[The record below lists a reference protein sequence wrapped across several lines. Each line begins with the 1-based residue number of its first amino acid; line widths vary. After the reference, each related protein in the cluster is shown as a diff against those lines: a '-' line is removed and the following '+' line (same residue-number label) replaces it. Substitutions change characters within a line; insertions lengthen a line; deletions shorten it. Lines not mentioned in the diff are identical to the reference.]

1 MHYDKRQ
8 SLRHIF
14 KSQVGFNNLSIPSK
28 TILLE
33 EGKMADRL
41 YLIRKGCLHLI
52 FYNEGKTSFPNFFF
66 ERDIVASF
74 DNLYKHT
81 PSLFLFRKY
90 RTNGNIGNKKA

>member
-1 MHYDKRQ
+1 MSICLYNGTLI
-8 SLRHIF
+8 S
-14 KSQVGFNNLSIPSK
+14 GFATMEK
-28 TILLE
+28 CAILLE